1 VQKKADDSWPQIA
14 VVGAGAVGGYFG
26 GLLVLA
32 GAPVIMIGRP
42 QFVEAVKSG
51 GLVVETTEGERRL
64 SVTAS
69 TAMRDAAKADVILLC
84 VKTSDTA
91 NVAKALAEVI
101 KAGARVV
108 SLQNGVDNVERIRET
123 SGLEALAAVV
133 YVAVSVVRP
142 GHIKHLARGDL
153 VVGPEARDIA
163 ELFARAQVR
172 CGVSNN
178 IEAELWTKLAT
189 NCALNA
195 LSALARA
202 PYGRIVESSEGRDFM
217 NAIVDEVFSVA
228 QAAGIKSP
236 NFTQG
241 GLRKAAFNLADQMP
255 TTMSSTAQD
264 LWRGKKTEIDSLN
277 GYVSRRGAELGLA
290 TPAND
295 VLRNLIKLSEQGGAA
310 DSD

>member
-1 VQKKADDSWPQIA
+1 MQKKPDSSWPQIA

-26 GLLVLA
+26 GLLAHA
-32 GAPVIMIGRP
+32 GAPVVMIGRP
-42 QFVEAVKSG
+42 QFVEAVKFG
-51 GLVVETTEGERRL
+51 GLVVETTEGDMHL
-64 SVTAS
+64 SLTAS
-69 TAMRDAAKADVILLC
+69 TAMRDAANADVILFC
-84 VKTSDTA
+84 VKTGDTA
-91 NVAKALAEVI
+91 NVAQALAGVI

-108 SLQNGVDNVERIRET
+108 SLQNGVDNVERIRKT
-123 SGLEALAAVV
+123 SSLEALAAVV

-172 CGVSNN
+172 CVVSDN

-202 PYGRIVESSEGRDFM
+202 PYGRIVESSEGRDLI
-217 NAIVDEVFSVA
+217 NAIVDEVFSVG

-236 NFTQG
+236 NFNQDS
-241 GLRKAAFNLADQMP
+241 LRRATFNLADQMP

-264 LWRGKKTEIDSLN
+264 LLRDKKTEIDSLN

-290 TPAND
+290 TPTND
-295 VLRNLIKLSEQGGAA
+295 VLRNLIKLSEQTHPQR
-310 DSD
+310 SD